1 MDQLPEV
8 KPLFSQLASVAESST
23 EELVQPSELDSS
35 VRKTDVVI
43 LHFLFNCLVLIDVH
57 LEAQT
62 DAWKAQACKIKYH
75 DNT

>member
-1 MDQLPEV
+1 MDQLPV
-8 KPLFSQLASVAESST
+8 ISPLFSKLGSVAESST
-23 EELVQPSELDSS
+23 EEFIQPSQLDSS

-62 DAWKAQACKIKYH
+62 ETWKAHACKIKYH
-75 DNT
+75 DST